1 MRLLLLTAGSR
12 GDVEPFA
19 ALARRAQR
27 DGHDVTLAVPDNSG
41 VDLSGLDTASLG
53 ADFQAMIAA
62 QGTSVRQAMR
72 NFASVVRPTMRAVIV
87 GAAQIGL
94 DHGADAVIAHPKVL
108 SAPHIAARLGAQL
121 FAVETVPTTIPTR
134 EFPAAGTVPFDL
146 GPLNRLTYRA
156 GGAAAAM
163 FRRELAEA
171 ARLLG
176 GPQPRAARATLLP
189 ISPQILPRPVDWPAS
204 AHLTGA
210 WVGDG
215 DQAVDEEGDA
225 TVAAF
230 LRTGPT
236 VSVGFG
242 SMAQGD
248 PLARGAAFVAASRER
263 GLQTLVLRGW
273 GGADVPPELRGD
285 DVLVIDGASHD
296 QVFPL
301 VDVAVHHGGAGTAQ
315 AAVRAGTPSVVVPFL
330 ADQPFWARTLRGC
343 GVAADPLSR
352 RHLTV
357 RRAGGAIDQALRCRR
372 RAAEL
377 GPLVAAE
384 DGTGRAL
391 ELIEAG

>member
-19 ALARRAQR
+19 AVARRALR
-27 DGHDVTLAVPDNSG
+27 HGHEVTVAVPDNSG

-53 ADFQAMIAA
+53 ADFQAMITA

-72 NFASVVRPTMRAVIV
+72 NFSTVVRPTMRAVIV
-87 GAAQIGL
+87 GSARIGL
-94 DHGADAVIAHPKVL
+94 ASGADAVIAHPKVL
-108 SAPHIAARLGAQL
+108 SAPLIAARLGAAL

-134 EFPAAGTVPFDL
+134 AFPAAGTVPFDL

-156 GGAAAAM
+156 GGAAATM
-163 FRRELAEA
+163 FQRELAEA
-171 ARLLG
+171 AGLLG
-176 GPQPRAARATLLP
+176 DPRPRTPQATLLP
-189 ISPQILPRPVDWPAS
+189 ISPQILARPGDWPAS

-210 WVGDG
+210 WVGDS
-215 DQAVDEEGDA
+215 DEERDA

-248 PLARGAAFVAASRER
+248 PFARGAAFVTAARER

-273 GGADVPPELRGD
+273 GGADVPRELAGD
-285 DVLVIDGASHD
+285 DVLVLDSASHRS
-296 QVFPL
+296 VFPH
-301 VDVAVHHGGAGTAQ
+301 VEVAVHHGGAGTAQ
-315 AAVRAGTPSVVVPFL
+315 AAVRAGTPSVIVPFL
-330 ADQPFWARTLRGC
+330 ADQPFWARTLRDRGL
-343 GVAADPLSR
+343 AADPVSR
-352 RHLTV
+352 RQV
-357 RRAGGAIDQALRCRR
+357 DPRRAGHAIDQALRCRP

-391 ELIEAG
+391 ELIEAA